1 MLRFIKRIPN
11 KKNWKKC
18 TPALT
23 VYRTIHCNYNNNA
36 KYTTS
41 GRSYSQ
47 GSKQSE
53 QGSGGGGKGFFLTV
67 GALITAGGATL
78 AYAKYDPDFRKT
90 LVGFVPFT
98 DDVIKT
104 LWQEDNIQSS
114 NILSSYYESSKKA
127 IFDLFTSKPTTESK
141 YISTKEIS
149 ELPSEYKAP
158 PPILPVIEKEM
169 KKPPAP
175 SYAEI
180 RLEKIESGKLEP
192 VVELAGEP
200 KPKPIAVNSDSPTTE
215 NLAKLEEDIRVS
227 AEEAVNAFN
236 KAVFIIRSY
245 NADIEYIIEEAVNEI
260 KPETWE
266 SLKSKTRSKHE
277 CVRRAT
283 EKAEIAVRDINK
295 LKEIVSKP
303 SFDADPITKQTIQSN
318 ITRVQ
323 EDIEHAKREFER
335 EQKLGSVAEKYWDK
349 VEKARQNF
357 SEELESLFPTID
369 LSKKHLC
376 VPEEDLDL
384 FVLHTYAHVLYYQKE
399 LAKMETIVQ
408 ERLRAATEVARQG
421 GGEALNNA
429 QICEAVEQEKRR
441 LTLCFQQQVL
451 KLRKQHELELREQ
464 LKRQSQTFTD
474 HLDEAVRRR
483 AEEIERELT
492 KKYDELLEEE
502 RCRAKLQLAAIVG
515 RLKGLDEAITEKNTA
530 DAASKQAQVLW
541 SACQSLLRAIKAGCP
556 GLSWKEQIR
565 PLEPEITAVQKAAA
579 DHDELVSAVIQG
591 IPKEARERGVYPE
604 DALRER
610 FLKVEQV
617 ARTVALIPE
626 EGAALPVHLLSY
638 LQSLILIKA
647 ASPIPQ
653 SELNNEII
661 DVSTLNTNDILQ
673 RARYWLDRGDF
684 TQTLRYMNLLQ
695 GAPRCVA
702 KEWMDETRIYLETQ
716 QAANTLMAYAASSG
730 LAYL

>member
-149 ELPSEYKAP
+149 ELPSEYK
-158 PPILPVIEKEM
+158 
-169 KKPPAP
+169 
-175 SYAEI
+175 
-180 RLEKIESGKLEP
+180 
-192 VVELAGEP
+192 AGEP